1 MAAIGR
7 IRQHSGLLIAI
18 IGIALAAFVLGDLF
32 KSGGGRRQNVP
43 VAVVDGEEINYSEFS
58 AQAEK
63 NLENQRLQSRDGK
76 LDDRQAFTIRQQTY
90 EQMVRNILMNER
102 YNDLGIT
109 VTTEELADLV
119 QGKNP
124 HPVIVNNFT
133 DPQTGQF
140 DANLVRQFISN
151 LSQMDR
157 TRRAQWLDLEN
168 YIRDDRENQ
177 KFNNLIAKAYYMPN
191 ALAEVSYTEK
201 GTTANI
207 DYFGVK
213 YQSISDEEI
222 EITEADY
229 KAYYEENKHRFKSDK
244 EECNVEY
251 IVFDVKAS
259 KQDID
264 AIKSEFTELQE
275 ELAET
280 ALEDV
285 PQLVNATSD
294 VPYTD
299 RWLAKGQLPPR
310 IESNMFEGEPGEIV
324 GPYIENN
331 KYHLARLL
339 ETTMRPD
346 SMKASHIL
354 IAYQGA
360 ARSQSTRTALEA
372 KAYADSLYNVLKK
385 KPGRFAEMA
394 KTFSDGPSSTKGGD
408 LGWFAD
414 GAMATN
420 FNESVINTPKG
431 KLDMAETQFGFHII
445 KVTGKKKPV
454 KKVKVAQIERE
465 INPSSQTFQQEY
477 MKASAFAG
485 ENTKY
490 EDFENTVEEKG
501 LNKRSSGYFDAIK
514 YTIPGIAEPR
524 QIIRWAF
531 NEDTKIGDVS
541 KVFEDGEKFIVAT
554 LTDHR
559 EAGYLPLEEVKTQI
573 EPLVKREKKA
583 EKIIAKINDKTGDFR
598 AKAAAMGAEMMHYDD
613 LRMLSYNLKGFGRE
627 IETIGKIFTIEEG
640 ATSEPIQGN
649 MAVYIVKM
657 NKVNQPNALTNYEGT
672 KTTMEQSFQR
682 NVARI
687 YESIKESA
695 DIEDNTIIAF

>member
-76 LDDRQAFTIRQQTY
+76 LDDRQAFMIRQQTY
-90 EQMVRNILMNER
+90 EQMVRDILMNER

-119 QGKNP
+119 QGNNP

-201 GTTANI
+201 GTNANI

-229 KAYYEENKHRFKSDK
+229 KAYYEENKHRFKNDK
-244 EECNVEY
+244 VECNVEY

-264 AIKSEFTELQE
+264 AIKSEFTELHE
-275 ELAET
+275 ELAKT

-310 IESNMFEGEPGEIV
+310 IESNMFEGKSGEIV
-324 GPYIENN
+324 GPYVENN

-360 ARSQSTRTALEA
+360 ARSQATRTAVEA
-372 KAYADSLYNVLKK
+372 KAYADSLYNILKK

-454 KKVKVAQIERE
+454 KKVKVAQIEKE

-485 ENTKY
+485 ENAKY
-490 EDFENTVEEKG
+490 AAFENTVEEKG
-501 LNKRSSGYFDAIK
+501 LNKRSTGYFDAAK
-514 YTIPGIAEPR
+514 YNIPGITEPR

-541 KVFEDGEKFIVAT
+541 KVFEDGEKFIVAA
-554 LTDHR
+554 LTSSR
-559 EAGYLPLEEVKTQI
+559 EAGYLPMEEVKTQI

-598 AKAAAMGAEMMHYDD
+598 AKAAGMGAEMMHYDD

-627 IETIGKIFTIEEG
+627 VETIGKIFTIEEG

-649 MAVYIVKM
+649 MAVYVVKM

-672 KTTMEQSFQR
+672 KSTMEQSFQR